1 MYNTNLI
8 NCDVEP
14 IQIPG
19 KIQSYG
25 FLVVVN
31 KQHQIVYCSENI
43 SSFLDV
49 LAAELLA
56 KPINN
61 LEDLLLGSHNS
72 DYFTTLL
79 NGFDTQKNTAIKKQF
94 SIEVNSLPYN
104 LLVSNADQLFILEFE
119 PELPVEN
126 PEKSAVLVSSLSEI
140 FDENSIDKLLESS
153 AVQIKEIIAYDR
165 VMIYKFHDDGHGE
178 VVSEAKEDGL
188 QSWMGQHYPASD
200 IPKQA
205 RELYKINLTRQIA
218 DVYSEPS
225 SIAGLKENETAN
237 FDMTHID
244 LRAVSPIHIQY
255 LKNMGVASSFS
266 ISLLYRG
273 ELWGLVACH
282 SYRPKFINF
291 KARNSAKLIGQVI
304 SSTLSYRQLEE
315 DQEKANKYNKAIDT
329 IGVNLLKIENIPA
342 ALFNT
347 NVSLLDVVPASG
359 ALLYY
364 EQKLYTTGKVPDDEL
379 CMQLI
384 DWIITQIQNDVYETN
399 CLSKSFSAATAY
411 KECAS
416 GILACVLSSELK
428 EVLIWFRP
436 EVLSSMTWA
445 GNPYEAITIVNADGL
460 STIHP
465 RTSFANWTEDIKLSS
480 LQWKNEEIQDA
491 QLVREKIVSAISRKA
506 NEQRLLNTRLKE
518 AYDELDAFSYTLSHD
533 LKNPLTSIISYSQL
547 LERSKSVNDK
557 EKMMVS
563 RVLKSAEK
571 MHFMIGDILNY
582 SRVGEQRAAYQHI
595 NMKDLIQD
603 IMLELTSAND
613 GTEIYV
619 AACKDIYGDKTMIM
633 QVFSNLIG
641 NAVKYSKKAIHPKI
655 EINSFEIG
663 AHVQYSVTDNGIGIP
678 NDQHDKIFELFSR
691 SNNVGDFEGTGVGL
705 SIVKKIVDR
714 HQGSIW
720 VESEAGCG
728 STFHVSFLKK
738 EQTKAAV
745 LHNNS

>member
-1 MYNTNLI
+1 MFNTSLI
-8 NCDVEP
+8 NCHVEP

-31 KQHQIVYCSENI
+31 KQYQIVYCSENI
-43 SSFLDV
+43 SSFLGV
-49 LAAELLA
+49 LAEELLA

-61 LEDLLLGSHNS
+61 LEELLSDHHNS
-72 DYFTTLL
+72 GYLTTLL
-79 NGFDTQKNTAIKKQF
+79 HRFTTQKNTAIEKQF
-94 SIEVNSLPYN
+94 SIQVNSLPYN
-104 LLVSNADQLFILEFE
+104 LLISKADQLFILEFE
-119 PELPVEN
+119 PEQPVEN
-126 PEKSAVLVSSLSEI
+126 PEKSAILVSSLSEI
-140 FDENSIDKLLESS
+140 FAENSVTELLENS
-153 AVQIKEIIAYDR
+153 AIQIKEIIAYDR

-188 QSWMGQHYPASD
+188 QSWKGQHYPASD
-200 IPKQA
+200 IPIQA

-218 DVYSEPS
+218 DVHSEPS
-225 SIAGLKENETAN
+225 CIAGLKENETAN
-237 FDMTHID
+237 FDMTHIAM
-244 LRAVSPIHIQY
+244 RAVSPIHIQY

-282 SYRPKFINF
+282 SYKPRFINF
-291 KARNSAKLIGQVI
+291 KARNSAKFIGQVI
-304 SSTLSYRQLEE
+304 SSALSYRQLQE
-315 DQEKANKYNKAIDT
+315 DHEKANKYNKAIDT
-329 IGVNLLKIENIPA
+329 IGINLLGIENIPA
-342 ALFNT
+342 ALFNS

-364 EQKLYTTGKVPDDEL
+364 EHKLYTTGKVPDDGF
-379 CMQLI
+379 CRQLI
-384 DWIITQIQNDVYETN
+384 DWVITQIQNDLYETN
-399 CLSKSFSAATAY
+399 CLSKSFSEATKY

-416 GILACVLSSELK
+416 GILACLLSSELK

-445 GNPYEAITIVNADGL
+445 GNPHEAVTIVNVDGL

-480 LQWKNEEIQDA
+480 LQWKNEEMQEVR
-491 QLVREKIVSAISRKA
+491 LLREKIVSAISRKA

-533 LKNPLTSIISYSQL
+533 LKNPLTSIISFSQL
-547 LERSKSVNDK
+547 LERSKSINDM
-557 EKMMVS
+557 EKKMVS
-563 RVLKSAEK
+563 RILTSAEK
-571 MHFMIGDILNY
+571 MHFMIDDILNY
-582 SRVGEQRAAYQHI
+582 SRAGEKREAYQCI
-595 NMKDLIQD
+595 NMKDLLQD
-603 IMLELTSAND
+603 LLLELMSAN
-613 GTEIYV
+613 GGVEINV
-619 AACKDIYGDKTMIM
+619 EACVDIYGDKTMIM

-641 NAVKYSKKAIHPKI
+641 NAVKYSKKAVNPKI

-663 AHVQYSVTDNGIGIP
+663 ANVQYSVTDNGIGIP
-678 NDQHDKIFELFSR
+678 PDQQNKIFELFSR

-714 HQGSIW
+714 HQGNIW
-720 VESEAGCG
+720 VESDGSCG
-728 STFHVSFLKK
+728 STFYVSFLKK
-738 EQTKAAV
+738 EQMKVVAP
-745 LHNNS
+745 LLS